1 MERRDVLKGLG
12 LSLGFVVVS
21 PSLISLLQS
30 CNRTPSLNWQPV
42 FFDKNQIV
50 ALTNLVDLILP
61 KTADSP
67 GALDVNVPQFIDAYA
82 KEVANAEAQ
91 KNFTDGLTAILKE
104 LDKSVSN
111 LKTAD
116 YDKLL
121 KKYFKATAQA
131 QEAFKNNPS
140 EVLVLNT
147 LTTLRSMSIWAYKT
161 SEEVGEKVLAYNP
174 IPGEYKGC
182 LTLQEASGG
191 KAWSL

>member
-30 CNRTPSLNWQPV
+30 CNRTPTLNWQPA

-50 ALTNLVDLILP
+50 VLTNLVDLILP

-104 LDKSVSN
+104 LDKSVAN
-111 LKTAD
+111 LKTTD
-116 YDKLL
+116 YDGLL

-140 EVLVLNT
+140 EVLVLNS